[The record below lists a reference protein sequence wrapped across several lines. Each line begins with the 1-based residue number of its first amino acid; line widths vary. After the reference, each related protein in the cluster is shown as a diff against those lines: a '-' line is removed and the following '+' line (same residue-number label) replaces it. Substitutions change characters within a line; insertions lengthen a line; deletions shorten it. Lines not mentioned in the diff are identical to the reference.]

1 MKNYTHHN
9 NELRKN
15 HINENVYLKGWVA
28 KKRNLGG
35 LIFIDLRDR
44 FGITQLVVRPES
56 PSYEEASSVKSEY
69 LIEAKGIV
77 KLRES
82 VNPQL
87 PTGEIE
93 VDVLELSI
101 INTSKIPPFTIS
113 DKEAVSEEV
122 ALKYRYLDLRR
133 PLQQQYILKRSEITK
148 NIRHSLEDLGFLELE
163 TPYLVK
169 TTPEGAKEFLVPSR
183 LYHGEAYALAQ
194 SPQIFK
200 QLYMVAGFE
209 RYFQIARC
217 FRDEDLRSDRQLEFT
232 QVDIE
237 ASFVDQDDIMS
248 ITEKVI
254 ENLMKL
260 LNKNIKFP
268 LKRMSYKEAFDS
280 YGSDKPDIRYELKI
294 ENFNDTFKGF
304 EIPIFKDKVLRG
316 FTLENNALFTRK
328 YFDKLTEEVKKNH
341 GDTLAY
347 LKLENGQLSGSI
359 SKFVNATIMKE
370 NTVML
375 IIPGTY
381 DGSTQAAGA
390 IRKTIARD
398 LGMID
403 ESKDELLWVTD
414 FPLLEYDETENRFY
428 AKHHPFTSPKDANEL
443 KNNPKDALAKAYDLV
458 WNGYEVGG
466 GSIRIYDQE
475 VQMLMFE
482 TLGFTEEQIK
492 EKFGFFVEALQYGT
506 PPHGGIA
513 LGLDRI
519 VMLATKTENIKDVV
533 AFPKTQSAKDLMMM
547 SPSKVDEV
555 SLKELGLKVE

>member
-1 MKNYTHHN
+1 
-9 NELRKN
+9 
-15 HINENVYLKGWVA
+15 
-28 KKRNLGG
+28 
-35 LIFIDLRDR
+35 
-44 FGITQLVVRPES
+44 
-56 PSYEEASSVKSEY
+56 
-69 LIEAKGIV
+69 GIV

-101 INTSKIPPFTIS
+101 INTAKIPPFTIS

-248 ITEKVI
+248 MTEKVI

-304 EIPIFKDKVLRG
+304 EIPIFKDK
-316 FTLENNALFTRK
+316 
-328 YFDKLTEEVKKNH
+328 
-341 GDTLAY
+341 
-347 LKLENGQLSGSI
+347 
-359 SKFVNATIMKE
+359 
-370 NTVML
+370 
-375 IIPGTY
+375 
-381 DGSTQAAGA
+381 
-390 IRKTIARD
+390 
-398 LGMID
+398 
-403 ESKDELLWVTD
+403 
-414 FPLLEYDETENRFY
+414 
-428 AKHHPFTSPKDANEL
+428 
-443 KNNPKDALAKAYDLV
+443 
-458 WNGYEVGG
+458 
-466 GSIRIYDQE
+466 
-475 VQMLMFE
+475 
-482 TLGFTEEQIK
+482 
-492 EKFGFFVEALQYGT
+492 
-506 PPHGGIA
+506 
-513 LGLDRI
+513 
-519 VMLATKTENIKDVV
+519 
-533 AFPKTQSAKDLMMM
+533 
-547 SPSKVDEV
+547 
-555 SLKELGLKVE
+555 

>member
-9 NELRKN
+9 NELRKK

-101 INTSKIPPFTIS
+101 INTAKIPPFTIS

-248 ITEKVI
+248 MTEKVI

-304 EIPIFKDKVLRG
+304 EIPIFKDK
-316 FTLENNALFTRK
+316 F
-328 YFDKLTEEVKKNH
+328 
-341 GDTLAY
+341 
-347 LKLENGQLSGSI
+347 
-359 SKFVNATIMKE
+359 
-370 NTVML
+370 
-375 IIPGTY
+375 
-381 DGSTQAAGA
+381 
-390 IRKTIARD
+390 
-398 LGMID
+398 
-403 ESKDELLWVTD
+403 
-414 FPLLEYDETENRFY
+414 
-428 AKHHPFTSPKDANEL
+428 
-443 KNNPKDALAKAYDLV
+443 
-458 WNGYEVGG
+458 
-466 GSIRIYDQE
+466 
-475 VQMLMFE
+475 
-482 TLGFTEEQIK
+482 
-492 EKFGFFVEALQYGT
+492 
-506 PPHGGIA
+506 
-513 LGLDRI
+513 
-519 VMLATKTENIKDVV
+519 
-533 AFPKTQSAKDLMMM
+533 
-547 SPSKVDEV
+547 
-555 SLKELGLKVE
+555 